1 MCFLGYAFALTGL
14 KEVFTIIHSTSYHVT
29 AKALSEQQIP
39 NTYLLWGKL

>member
-14 KEVFTIIHSTSYHVT
+14 KEVLTIIHSTSYHVT